1 MSMKS
6 EEEEGGGGK
15 ATGLLVQGN
24 HTHLSRQKNTI
35 SPSASLLEQSQ
46 LHLPGLS
53 STGQTGTRRP
63 GCDPRCVLRAFAE
76 YTSHAA
82 SPTRYLTV
90 DLDFFFERSPLIL
103 ISCLYIK
110 TDRGH
115 ELTTDCRLPSAP
127 RAKCP
132 RRQPSIGNR
141 GSPGHHEFTTIC
153 GHPRHQSSL
162 VLSRHRIASNM

>member
-1 MSMKS
+1 M
-6 EEEEGGGGK
+6 E
-15 ATGLLVQGN
+15 LVHQ
-24 HTHLSRQKNTI
+24 
-35 SPSASLLEQSQ
+35 
-46 LHLPGLS
+46 
-53 STGQTGTRRP
+53 STGDATARDGVFFCSFFEGRNCAT
-63 GCDPRCVLRAFAE
+63 E
-76 YTSHAA
+76 HAA

-132 RRQPSIGNR
+132 SANRQLATEEAPAITSSRRSAVILD
-141 GSPGHHEFTTIC
+141 I
-153 GHPRHQSSL
+153 SL
-162 VLSRHRIASNM
+162 V